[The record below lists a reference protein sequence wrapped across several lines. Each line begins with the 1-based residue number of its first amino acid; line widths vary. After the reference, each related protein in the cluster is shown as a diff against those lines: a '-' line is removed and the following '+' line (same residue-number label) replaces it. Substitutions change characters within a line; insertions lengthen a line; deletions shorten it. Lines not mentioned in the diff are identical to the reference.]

1 MLDPNK
7 ILSTI
12 NDIIEAERGNMLS
25 PQQLL
30 TESEMDSFSYAVFW
44 LTLAD
49 NGIDLKD
56 EWIDTL
62 NYETLTIQ
70 MIIDKIQEDISH
82 GTH

>member
-1 MLDPNK
+1 MPESK
-7 ILSTI
+7 EILTI
-12 NDIIEAERGNMLS
+12 INEIIEAERGNILS
-25 PQQLL
+25 PGQLL
-30 TESEMDSFSYAVFW
+30 TESDMDSFSYAVFW

-70 MIIDKIQEDISH
+70 MIIDKIQEDMSH

>member
-1 MLDPNK
+1 MSESEK
-7 ILSTI
+7 ILSII
-12 NDIIEAERGNMLS
+12 NEIIEAERGNKLS
-25 PQQLL
+25 PEQLL

-62 NYETLTIQ
+62 NYETLTVQ
-70 MIIDKIQEDISH
+70 MIIDKIQEDMGH
-82 GTH
+82 DTH

>member
-1 MLDPNK
+1 MQESK
-7 ILSTI
+7 QILFII
-12 NDIIEAERGNMLS
+12 NEIIEAERGNALTED
-25 PQQLL
+25 QLL
-30 TESEMDSFSYAVFW
+30 IESEMDSFSYAVFW

-62 NYETLTIQ
+62 NYEILTIQ
-70 MIIDKIQEDISH
+70 MIIDKIQEDTGN